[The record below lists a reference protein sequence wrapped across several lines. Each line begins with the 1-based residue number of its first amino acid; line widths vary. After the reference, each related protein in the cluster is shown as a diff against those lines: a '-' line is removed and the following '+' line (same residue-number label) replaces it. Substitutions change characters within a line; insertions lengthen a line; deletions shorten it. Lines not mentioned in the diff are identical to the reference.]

1 MQSREEVGGESAI
14 GILALIVVGL
24 IAGVL
29 AKIAMP
35 GPDPGGFIGTILIGV
50 AGAFVGGYVVKFLTG
65 NPVATGFGLWSILT
79 ATMGAILLLAVYRF
93 ITRRVA

>member
-1 MQSREEVGGESAI
+1 VGGEGII

-35 GPDPGGFIGTILIGV
+35 GPDPGGFIGTILIGI
-50 AGAFVGGYVVKFLTG
+50 AGAFVGGYVVKFFNG
-65 NPVATGFGLWSILT
+65 NPVATDLSLGTILT
-79 ATMGAILLLAVYRF
+79 ATVGAILLLVIYRF
-93 ITRRVA
+93 ITRRAA